1 MSLQRPSY
9 GQDLIELAQQEMAAG
24 RVGRRDFVR
33 LMTALGLGGGAMT
46 LAGGRPAFADT
57 KEITVANFGG
67 DALAAWATTW
77 GDPFTKKTGVA
88 VHFDGSGPLPSN
100 IEQQVQAHNVIWDVS
115 DGDGYYGIQL
125 GDAGYLDPIDYT
137 IVDKSKVW
145 PEFVWSHGVCDYVYS
160 YVLAYDT
167 TKVKGVPT
175 WTDFFDLK
183 KYPGKRSMWKY
194 CMGTAEPILL
204 ADGVAPDKL
213 YPIDM
218 NRVIAKAKT
227 LGNDLLLWDS
237 GASSQQMFMD
247 SEVTMACIWNTRA
260 SILKRDTKG
269 RVDYTFNQGIRT
281 SGAMTIPKGVKD
293 PKVSNMFI
301 ASAQDP
307 ASQLLLLKLM
317 GNGPANPA
325 ASKMAT
331 GELAAMDPSSA
342 ANRAVQINRD
352 EEWYA
357 KNYDNAVG
365 QWLDAMS
372 G

>member
-1 MSLQRPSY
+1 MTLQRPSY
-9 GQDLIELAQQEMAAG
+9 AQDLVELAQQEVAAG
-24 RVGRRDFVR
+24 RIGRRDFVR
-33 LMTALGLGGGAMT
+33 LMGALGLGAGAAT

-67 DALAAWATTW
+67 DALAAWAKAW
-77 GDPFTKKTGVA
+77 GDPFTKSTGIK

-100 IEQQVQAHNVIWDVS
+100 IKQQVQAHNVIWDVS

-125 GDAGYLDPIDYT
+125 GDAGFLDPIDYS

-145 PEFVWSHGVCDYVYS
+145 PEFIWPYGVCDYVYS

-167 TKVKGVPT
+167 TKVRGVPT
-175 WTDFFDLK
+175 WEDFFDLK
-183 KYPGKRSMWKY
+183 KYPGKRATWKY
-194 CMGTAEPILL
+194 FMGTGEPILL
-204 ADGVAPDKL
+204 ADGVPPDKL
-213 YPIDM
+213 YPMDM
-218 NRVIAKAKT
+218 DRVIAKAKT
-227 LGNDLLLWDS
+227 LGDNLLLWDS

-260 SILKRDTKG
+260 SVLKRDTKG
-269 RVDYTFNQGIRT
+269 RVDYTFNQAIRT

-293 PKVSNMFI
+293 PKASNEFI
-301 ASAQDP
+301 ATAQDP
-307 ASQLLLLKLM
+307 ESQLLLLKLM

-331 GELAAMDPSSA
+331 GDLAAMDPSSP
-342 ANRAVQINRD
+342 ANLSVQINRS

>member
-1 MSLQRPSY
+1 MSLQRPSF
-9 GQDLIELAQQEMAAG
+9 GQDLRELAQQEMERG
-24 RVGRRDFVR
+24 HITRRDFAR
-33 LMTALGLGGGAMT
+33 LMAALGFGAT
-46 LAGGRPAFADT
+46 AFGSAT
-57 KEITVANFGG
+57 TAEAATSEITVANYGG
-67 DALAAWATTW
+67 DALAAWAKAW
-77 GDPFTKKTGVA
+77 GDPFTQKTGIK
-88 VHFDGSGPLPSN
+88 VHFDGSGPLPGN
-100 IEQQVQAHNVIWDVS
+100 IKQQVQAHNVIWDVS

-125 GDAGYLDPIDYT
+125 GDAGFLDPIDYT

-145 PEFVWSHGVCDYVYS
+145 PEFIWPYGVCDYVYS

-175 WTDFFDLK
+175 WKDFFDLQT
-183 KYPGKRSMWKY
+183 YPGKRSLWKY
-194 CMGTAEPILL
+194 FMGTGEPILL

-213 YPIDM
+213 YPMDM
-218 NRVIAKAKT
+218 DRVIAKAKT
-227 LGNDLLLWDS
+227 LGDNLILWDS

-260 SILKRDTKG
+260 SVLKRDTKG

-293 PKVSNMFI
+293 PKASNQFI
-301 ASAQDP
+301 ATAQDP
-307 ASQLLLLKLM
+307 QSQLLLLKLM

-331 GELAAMDPSSA
+331 GDLAAMDPSNP
-342 ANRAVQINRD
+342 ANLPLQINRD

-357 KNYDNAVG
+357 KHYDDAVG
-365 QWLDAMS
+365 TWLDAMS